1 MDLHKYFECV
11 SLYFLTKIKLKVTQ
25 SFLRDYVGLK
35 GYLSQK
41 GIPNIHSHSIRNV
54 SLCTHASKL
63 GGGSK
68 NYTTSRKSSL
78 IKSWNTLN
86 CWLYRKCM
94 PSYYAVAA
102 VMFPGIIY
110 DRQTCQYWRLLG
122 SGYCCP
128 PEYLLRSL
136 ACAVNF
142 PWECGLNQFPTLHS
156 RKTIRGSFTFWIVA
170 PGGQV
175 NSAICW
181 HF

>member
-102 VMFPGIIY
+102 VMFLALFMTGRHANIGDCWALVIAAPRIFIKK
-110 DRQTCQYWRLLG
+110 
-122 SGYCCP
+122 SGLCSQFS
-128 PEYLLRSL
+128 LRMWS
-136 ACAVNF
+136 
-142 PWECGLNQFPTLHS
+142 
-156 RKTIRGSFTFWIVA
+156 
-170 PGGQV
+170 
-175 NSAICW
+175 
-181 HF
+181 